1 MDLNEFN
8 DKYGNKLLD
17 NITKENKT
25 TFLLS
30 DFNIDLL
37 KSDSHTSTNELLNS
51 VSSNLIL
58 PYILHSYIQLVLLV
72 TSKLLLIIY
81 NIFSN
86 HISEETICGNLT
98 FTISDHLPTFWI
110 TPSIFSGPF
119 SSRSIVYE
127 RSWSNSSKEEFTL
140 DYFEKDWD
148 LILNVEQNDVNHS
161 FDNFLLNM
169 NRLP

>member
-25 TFLLS
+25 TFLQS

-37 KSDSHTSTNELLNS
+37 KSDSHTSTNELLDS

-72 TSKLLLIIY
+72 TSKLLFIIYFLIIY
-81 NIFSN
+81 LKKLS
-86 HISEETICGNLT
+86 
-98 FTISDHLPTFWI
+98 
-110 TPSIFSGPF
+110 
-119 SSRSIVYE
+119 
-127 RSWSNSSKEEFTL
+127 
-140 DYFEKDWD
+140 
-148 LILNVEQNDVNHS
+148 VEI
-161 FDNFLLNM
+161 
-169 NRLP
+169 

>member
-25 TFLLS
+25 TFLQS

-37 KSDSHTSTNELLNS
+37 KSDSHTSTNELLDS
-51 VSSNLIL
+51 LSSNIIL
-58 PYILHSYIQLVLLV
+58 PYILHPTGIAGHFKTL
-72 TSKLLLIIY
+72 IY

-86 HISEETICGNLT
+86 HISKEAICGNLT
-98 FTISDHLPTFWI
+98 FTISDHLSKFWI

-127 RSWSNSSKEEFTL
+127 RSWSNSNKEEFTL